1 MSENLMESIAPR
13 LAPPVSRQPVA
24 AQSTTEND
32 VDQSIITVGPV
43 TISFASD
50 DDD

>member
-1 MSENLMESIAPR
+1 MKTIAPR

-24 AQSTTEND
+24 TQSTTEND